1 MIGRVI
7 GKLIIYVLLIGGSL
21 IFLFPLFWMIST
33 SLKPID
39 QTMTMPPVWVPFR
52 EFVEMDGER
61 VSVKRAESVEVPTY
75 EVKIVESGERLLVP
89 QDAVQGSEYVTVD
102 RDGNETR
109 TAVEILQDVPASETG
124 PWVKVV
130 REVESDDPS
139 APVIDKAAAAA
150 WQIVPASS
158 LVKEAA
164 PRWDNYPKAVSA
176 MKEFRNYLKNTL
188 VLCFLT
194 VLGTVSSSALAAYG
208 FARIPFRG
216 RNKLFVLALATMMI
230 PFPVVMVPVY
240 CMFRWLGWIGTLRPL
255 WVGSFTAGAF
265 NVFLLRQF
273 FMTIPKDLSD
283 AARIDGCSEFRIF
296 LQIILPLSRPALMV
310 VGLFQFM
317 GTWNDFLGPLIYLTN
332 QKDFTLALGLQFFQ
346 SQHGGTQWH
355 YLMAASTLVVVPVI
369 ILFFFTQKT
378 FIEGISMTGIKG

>member
-1 MIGRVI
+1 MRILGRF
-7 GKLIIYVLLIGGSL
+7 LIYLLLISGSV
-21 IFLFPLFWMIST
+21 IFLIPLVWMIST

-39 QTMTMPPVWVPFR
+39 QTMSMPPLWMPYR
-52 EFVEMDGER
+52 EMVEVNGQMK
-61 VSVKRAESVEVPTY
+61 SVKRGDIIDAPSY
-75 EVKIVESGERLLVP
+75 EVAMKENGDRLIVP
-89 QDAVQGSEYVTVD
+89 QVAVIDGEYVTK
-102 RDGNETR
+102 NR
-109 TAVEILQDVPASETG
+109 TGEEIRSPVEIVKEVPATMAA
-124 PWVKVV
+124 PWVKVMV
-130 REVESDDPS
+130 EIESDDPS
-139 APVIDKAAAAA
+139 APVIDRESALA
-150 WQIVPASS
+150 WSVVPVSS
-158 LVKEAA
+158 LVRKAA
-164 PRWDNYPKAVSA
+164 PRWDNYPKAVKA
-176 MKEFRNYLKNTL
+176 MKEFPNYLKNTL
-188 VLCFLT
+188 ILCVLT
-194 VLGTVSSSALAAYG
+194 VIGTVASSAIAAYG

-216 RNKLFVLALATMMI
+216 RNKIFVIALATMMI

-240 CMFRWLGWIGTLRPL
+240 CMFRWIGWIGTLKPL

-283 AARIDGCSEFRIF
+283 AARIDGCSEWRIF
-296 LQIILPLSRPALMV
+296 WQIILPLCKPALMV

-355 YLMAASTLVVVPVI
+355 YLMAASTLVVLPII